1 MNGVYFC
8 PIIVARVE
16 KKERYHQLYQ
26 AVHTQGFRRGGRDR
40 RDKVLIIKL
49 IAKELSEGVA
59 GMSGSVFR
67 G

>member
-1 MNGVYFC
+1 MNSACFC

-16 KKERYHQLYQ
+16 KKGRYHQLYQ
-26 AVHTQGFRRGGRDR
+26 AVHTQGLRRGEGER
-40 RDKVLIIKL
+40 RDEVLIIKL
-49 IAKELSEGVA
+49 IAEKLSEGVA

>member
-1 MNGVYFC
+1 MNCVCFC

-26 AVHTQGFRRGGRDR
+26 GVHTQGLQRGEGER
-40 RDKVLIIKL
+40 RDEMLIIIL
-49 IAKELSEGVA
+49 IAEKLSEGVA